1 MILRLLSRDL
11 IFCGTFNTILGK
23 YKLSSFH
30 VVRNIKKIT
39 CNDLVNYCNEMLA

>member
-23 YKLSSFH
+23 YKLSSVH
-30 VVRNIKKIT
+30 DERNMK
-39 CNDLVNYCNEMLA
+39 NYL